1 MEVVNLYGG
10 GYQFYYTHRS
20 ESDLFLLKKTA
31 DSLNDNSTCSTGFN
45 LDLLTYH

>member
-10 GYQFYYTHRS
+10 GYHTHRS